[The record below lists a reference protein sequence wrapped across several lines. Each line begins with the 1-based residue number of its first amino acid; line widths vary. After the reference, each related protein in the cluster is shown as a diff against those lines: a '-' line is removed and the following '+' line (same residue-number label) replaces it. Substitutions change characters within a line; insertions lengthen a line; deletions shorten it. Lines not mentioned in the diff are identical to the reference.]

1 METYQTEEQQVEA
14 IKKFWQENGNF
25 IIGGILVGLGSFVG
39 FNYYKDS
46 KLESEESTT
55 AAYMEMMQ
63 AAETNG
69 DNFAQD
75 GEAFINAHKESSFA
89 SFTSLAL
96 AKDAVSHKDWTG
108 AAKHLQMA
116 IDNAADEGVKS
127 IALLRLARVQ
137 LQQEQADKALATLS
151 TEMAEGFAGV
161 AEEVKADAYLM
172 QGKPELARTS
182 YQAAIDA
189 LGTAAASNQ
198 SLQMKLDNLAEHV
211 ELTTL
216 PAATK

>member
-39 FNYYKDS
+39 FNHYKDS

-161 AEEVKADAYLM
+161 AEEVKGDAYLM

>member
-46 KLESEESTT
+46 KLESEE
-55 AAYMEMMQ
+55 AATSAYIEMMESVQ
-63 AAETNG
+63 EHS
-69 DNFAQD
+69 DNFVEE
-75 GEAFINAHKESSFA
+75 GEAFIQANKETSFA

-96 AKDAVSHKDWTG
+96 AKDAVSHQDWAG
-108 AAKHLQMA
+108 AEKHLQMA

-127 IALLRLARVQ
+127 IAILRLARVQ
-137 LQQEQADKALATLS
+137 LQQAQADKALATLAND
-151 TEMAEGFAGV
+151 MAEGFVGA
-161 AEEVKADAYLM
+161 AEEVKGDAYLM
-172 QGKPELARTS
+172 QGKNELARNA

-189 LGTAAASNQ
+189 LGAAAANNQ
-198 SLQMKLDNLAEHV
+198 SLQMKLDDLAQHV

-216 PAATK
+216 PEISK

>member
-14 IKKFWQENGNF
+14 IKKFWQENGSF
-25 IIGGILVGLGSFVG
+25 IIGGIVVGLGGFVG

-46 KLESEESTT
+46 ALESEET
-55 AAYMEMMQ
+55 ATSAYMELMT
-63 AAETNG
+63 AAEENG
-69 DNFAQD
+69 DKFAQD
-75 GEAFINAHKESSFA
+75 GEAFVAAHKDSSFA

-96 AKDAVSHKDWTG
+96 AKDATSHKDWAG

-116 IDNAADEGVKS
+116 VDNAADEGVKS

-137 LQQEQADKALATLS
+137 LQQEQADKALSTLS
-151 TEMAEGFAGV
+151 GEISEGFVGA
-161 AEEVKADAYLM
+161 AEEIKGDAYLI
-172 QGKPELARTS
+172 QGKTELARNA
-182 YQAAIDA
+182 YQAAVDA
-189 LGTAAASNQ
+189 LGTAASTNPN
-198 SLQMKLDNLAEHV
+198 LQMKLDDLAEHV

>member
-1 METYQTEEQQVEA
+1 VETYQTEEQQVEA

-161 AEEVKADAYLM
+161 AEEVKGDAYLM

>member
-69 DNFAQD
+69 DNFAQE

-161 AEEVKADAYLM
+161 AEEVKGDAYLM

>member
-161 AEEVKADAYLM
+161 AEEVKGDAYLM